1 VKRVLQAALLALT
14 GAGLLQVTL
23 FTEVFLRYVKE
34 GMRPLLILSGVV
46 LLLLGLAEAW
56 SAYRHRDSHGAHVPP
71 VAWLLF
77 LPALS
82 LLVYAPPEL
91 GSYTASREP
100 VKAVAVTPDDGFDPL
115 PATSPLPITLGDFT
129 SRVQQDRTK
138 AIAKRPVT
146 MTGFVT
152 PASSPDHWYLTRLIL
167 NCCAADAQSVKV
179 KVYGVEPPEAD
190 TWVSVTGTWH
200 AAGALG
206 TPSAEVA
213 LDGRTLQR
221 IDRPSNGYRDA
232 LPIG

>member
-1 VKRVLQAALLALT
+1 MKRVLQAALLALT
-14 GAGLLQVTL
+14 GAGLLQVAL
-23 FTEVFLRYVKE
+23 FTEVFMRYVKE

-56 SAYRHRDSHGAHVPP
+56 SAYRSRDSHGVHVPP

-100 VKAVAVTPDDGFDPL
+100 VKAVAVAPDDGFDPL

-129 SRVQQDRTK
+129 SRVQPDRTK
-138 AIAKRPVT
+138 VIAGRPVT

-152 PASSPDHWYLTRLIL
+152 PTSSPDHWYLTRLIL

-206 TPSAEVA
+206 TPTAEVA
-213 LDGRTLQR
+213 LDGRMLAK